1 MKAEMLGSMM
11 KIECLVIFLLI
22 AVHNCMHNNVLVCF

>member
-1 MKAEMLGSMM
+1 MKAEMLGYMM

-22 AVHNCMHNNVLVCF
+22 AVHICVYV